1 MADAKDDEL
10 LPELCAAASQV
21 LRDAERHLARPSANA
36 PYFESVRT
44 DAEIVAWCE
53 KDLGLTL
60 KSVPKVL
67 AIFLIAVHAFRDKK
81 MLRLAVLG
89 PRGGGKT
96 KLTAAIELVAY
107 RWFGYSWQNI
117 GGSLEQAARCYGYIA
132 TAHMTSPSLQGF
144 TASTHSRETK
154 SRRGGT
160 IGINA
165 ASHTSV
171 RGAHPVGPAGG
182 GGITLDEAALIPDDI
197 IDASKGQLTS
207 ANPSAVIQLSTMG
220 EDQSGRFWELIS
232 EPAKFGYQVEKFDV
246 FDVAKRCP
254 YDCASTCPVKEH
266 FADDYYE
273 GPAGAKQLIHKAYC
287 AGRAHDVNG
296 WIPIEEV
303 AQQWREM
310 GRSSFEREL
319 MGKATAMTGCVYDP
333 SLLNGAVLPPK
344 WLSKKPEEHRRRFL
358 ALDKY
363 ASVDWGFGG
372 ATAICY
378 SIRLQDVLV
387 VFRWDYFH
395 RERFQVIREHLL
407 RLCFEEHIETILVDS
422 ANPSDN
428 EELAEMSSE
437 HATNNKLEWNPRVLP
452 VVFSRFKDYGIGEVN
467 RRLEKGLLKF
477 CTAFGGAP
485 VEFHDKAMKYLK
497 MYRRDESGK
506 PIKVD
511 DHVPDALMMNCLGL
525 SISFRSKTA
534 FVGGK

>member
-273 GPAGAKQLIHKAYC
+273 GPEGAKQLVHKAYC

-333 SLLNGAVLPPK
+333 SLLNAAVLEPK

-363 ASVDWGFGG
+363 VGCDFGFSGQ
-372 ATAICY
+372 TALCY
-378 SIRLQDVLV
+378 VIRLGDALLV
-387 VFRWDYFH
+387 YDWEFFH
-395 RERFQVIREHLL
+395 REKFQTIREHVL
-407 RLCFEEHIETILVDS
+407 RRMFDERIETFLGDS
-422 ANPSDN
+422 ASPNEL
-428 EELAEMSSE
+428 EELAEMCSN
-437 HATNNKLEWNPRVLP
+437 HATEKKLDWNPRVLP
-452 VVFSRFKDYGIGEVN
+452 VAFSKWKMYLIGDVR
-467 RRLEKGLLKF
+467 RRLETKLLAF
-477 CTAFGGAP
+477 ATQFGGIDVKA
-485 VEFHDKAMKYLK
+485 HATAMKYL
-497 MYRRDESGK
+497 RDYHTDEKGS
-506 PIKVD
+506 IVKVM
-511 DHVPDALMMNCLGL
+511 DHGPDALICAIAGTTT
-525 SISFRSKTA
+525 SFRAQTQY
-534 FVGGK
+534 VGGR

>member
-1 MADAKDDEL
+1 MPDDEL

-21 LRDAERHLARPSANA
+21 LRDAEKQLARPSANA

-53 KDLGLTL
+53 RDLGLTL
-60 KSVPKVL
+60 KTVPRVL

-96 KLTAAIELVAY
+96 KLTAALELVAY

-144 TASTHSRETK
+144 TATTHSRETK

-232 EPAKFGYQVEKFDV
+232 EPARFGYQVEKFDV
-246 FDVAKRCP
+246 FDVASTCEF
-254 YDCASTCPVKEH
+254 DCETTCPVRDH
-266 FADDYYE
+266 FARDFYD
-273 GPAGAKQLIHKAYC
+273 GPEGAKQLVHRAYC
-287 AGRAHDVNG
+287 AGRAHNVKG
-296 WIPIEEV
+296 WIPISEV

-310 GRSSFEREL
+310 GRAAFEREL
-319 MGKATAMTGCVYDP
+319 MGMATSPTGCVYDP
-333 SLLNGAVLPPK
+333 NLINAAVLPPK
-344 WLSKKPEEHRRRFL
+344 SLSKDPDSHRRRFM
-358 ALDKY
+358 ALEKFCG
-363 ASVDWGFGG
+363 VDWGFSG

-378 SIRLQDVLV
+378 AIRLGDALV
-387 VFRWDYFH
+387 VYRWELFT
-395 RERFQVIREHLL
+395 REKFQSIREHLL
-407 RLCFEEHIETILVDS
+407 KACFEERIETVLADGAS
-422 ANPSDN
+422 PN
-428 EELAEMSSE
+428 ENESLAEMFSE
-437 HATNNKLEWNPRVLP
+437 LATERKIDWNPRVLP
-452 VVFSRFKDYGIGEVN
+452 VSFSRFKDYGIGQVLMM
-467 RRLEKGLLKF
+467 LEKDRLKF
-477 CTAFGGAP
+477 ATVFGGVP
-485 VEFHDKAMKYLK
+485 VEMHDKAMRLLK
-497 MYRRDESGK
+497 AYHRDASGK
-506 PIKVD
+506 PAKID
-511 DHVPDALMMNCLGL
+511 DHVADCLLCCCLGV
-525 SISFRSKTA
+525 SISFRAQTQ